1 MKHLLLTL
9 GFLWILNGPAVA
21 QEVIYAT
28 QDTVYIN
35 AVEAALKALKVGD
48 CTTCLTQYK
57 RAFSVS
63 HTSAMST
70 LRAAVCACQC
80 QQKEQ
85 AHIYMKK
92 AIALDWELSEEI
104 WEDQQE
110 HPELAPLRASALAA
124 DFQQYL
130 DEEKRAAGR
139 NPDLERELKQIR
151 EADQKPRLK
160 MDTVGREYGFD
171 SPEAKPVWEEMKRV
185 DSVNLPKIER
195 ILQEHGYPGK
205 TLVGEDQSI
214 TAWLVIQHAAL
225 AVQEKYFP
233 LIQEAAQQGELDKS
247 HLALLVDRIRVFK
260 GQKQLFGSQVRNGP
274 DGKPAGF
281 EPIEDEPNVNKRRAE
296 MGLPPLEDYAKH
308 FGFEYVVPKE

>member
-1 MKHLLLTL
+1 MKRFILLVS
-9 GFLWILNGPAVA
+9 FLWIVSRPVVA

-35 AVEAALKALKVGD
+35 AVEAALKALKEGD
-48 CTTCLTQYK
+48 CTSCLAQYK
-57 RAFSVS
+57 RAFSVN
-63 HTSAMST
+63 HTSAMSA
-70 LRAAVCACQC
+70 LRASVCAYQC
-80 QQKEQ
+80 QQQEQ
-85 AHIYMKK
+85 ALIYMKK

-110 HPELAPLRASALAA
+110 RPELAPLRASALAA
-124 DFQQYL
+124 DFQRYL
-130 DEEKRAAGR
+130 DEKKIAAGR
-139 NPDLERELKQIR
+139 NPDLERELAAIR

-160 MDTVGREYGFD
+160 MDTVGREYGFN
-171 SPEAKPVWEEMKRV
+171 SPQAKPVWEEMVRA

-195 ILQEHGYPGK
+195 ILQQYGYPGK
-205 TLVGEDQSI
+205 SLVGEEQSM
-214 TAWLVIQHAAL
+214 TAWLVIQHAPL

-233 LIQEAAQQGELDKS
+233 LIQKAAQQGELEKS

-260 GQKQLFGSQVRNGP
+260 GQKQLYGSQVKNGP

-296 MGLPPLEDYAKH
+296 MGLGPLEDYARY
-308 FGFEYVVPKE
+308 FGFEYVLPKE